1 MKPVQNSVNEE
12 KTDGLLLQSNLEYSN
27 SNYASA
33 SVFDNI
39 RLRMESEDLF
49 DERNQGDLL
58 DSEITQPQRALQ
70 ISDSHACKQSNA
82 SAPQLGSTLPLCLRD
97 IARGHNRIHS
107 TWRLSV
113 IEAMFLTNQISELTR
128 AAV

>member
-1 MKPVQNSVNEE
+1 MTVYKFMKPVQNSVNKE
-12 KTDGLLLQSNLEYSN
+12 TDSLLLESNLEHSN

-33 SVFDNI
+33 SVFNNI
-39 RLRMESEDLF
+39 QLRMESETFF

-58 DSEITQPQRALQ
+58 DSETTQPRRALR

-97 IARGHNRIHS
+97 IPRVR
-107 TWRLSV
+107 T
-113 IEAMFLTNQISELTR
+113 Q
-128 AAV
+128 